1 MIRFFPLL
9 TVLLIS
15 CSPLKKYPLKSDRWE
30 NDIKVLEYRDNEEIC
45 GKDCILF
52 IGSSSIRLWKNI
64 KSDMSPYK
72 AVARGYGGAH
82 FYDLI
87 HYTKRLVKN
96 HNPRA
101 IAVFVANDIT
111 GNDNNWFRDLEA
123 SEVLKLFKF
132 FTKEI
137 RSVHMD
143 IPIFAIETTP
153 TISRW
158 DVWNEISLANDLIK
172 EYTNK
177 KNRLN
182 YISTRNEFL
191 NDMGY
196 PNEKYFVS
204 DKLHLNRVGYEIWTK
219 IIKNS
224 FNEKL

>member
-15 CSPLKKYPLKSDRWE
+15 CSPLKKYPLKSDRWD

-64 KSDMSPYK
+64 KCDMSPYNV
-72 AVARGYGGAH
+72 VARGYGGAH

-87 HYTKRLVKN
+87 HYTKRLVKK

-111 GNDNNWFRDLEA
+111 GNDNNWFGDLAA

-137 RSVHMD
+137 RSVHM
-143 IPIFAIETTP
+143 
-153 TISRW
+153 
-158 DVWNEISLANDLIK
+158 
-172 EYTNK
+172 EY
-177 KNRLN
+177 
-182 YISTRNEFL
+182 
-191 NDMGY
+191 
-196 PNEKYFVS
+196 P
-204 DKLHLNRVGYEIWTK
+204 YEQI
-219 IIKNS
+219 
-224 FNEKL
+224 

>member
-1 MIRFFPLL
+1 MIRFFHLL

-52 IGSSSIRLWKNI
+52 VGSSSIRLWKNI
-64 KSDMSPYK
+64 KSDMSPYD

-111 GNDNNWFRDLEA
+111 GNDNNWFGDLEA

-153 TISRW
+153 TISPW
-158 DVWNEISLANDLIK
+158 DVWNEISLANDLSK
-172 EYTNK
+172 EYINK
-177 KNRLN
+177 KSSIN
-182 YISTRNEFL
+182 YI
-191 NDMGY
+191 
-196 PNEKYFVS
+196 
-204 DKLHLNRVGYEIWTK
+204 
-219 IIKNS
+219 
-224 FNEKL
+224 